1 MENQRAPKNKDAR
14 RRASF
19 DISEM
24 PVWADGRARLG
35 QLWKQHRSDRIQ
47 GGGREADRVKGVPP
61 LDAPPRQA
69 ERLPP
74 FGGLAL
80 GVLRLA
86 VGDPVAAFDDGRVRA

>member
-1 MENQRAPKNKDAR
+1 MEIRRAPKKDGR
-14 RRASF
+14 MPTMGF
-19 DISEM
+19 GISKK
-24 PVWADGRARLG
+24 PVGADGSARLG
-35 QLWKQHRSDRIQ
+35 QRLKRRAQTASKA
-47 GGGREADRVKGVPP
+47 GGREADRAKEVPP

-74 FGGLAL
+74 FGGVPL